1 MNHFLFN
8 TFPNEKYLDW
18 SKPKA
23 FADKKINTTEKMKFV
38 YGRVQ
43 HVVGKGEN
51 AGYQYFLLYP
61 QCFHNASKFL
71 TVGIV

>member
-43 HVVGKGEN
+43 NIVGKGEMLVTN
-51 AGYQYFLLYP
+51 IFSFTHNVFTMP
-61 QCFHNASKFL
+61 QSF
-71 TVGIV
+71 